1 MHCHCCLCPP
11 TSWCALLAPLLPQGI
26 GAGFVPKNLDVP
38 LLDGV
43 VKASSSRQCA
53 GRLWWGWLA
62 GLGGGERQV
71 WCCEAGWQEGEPELL
86 QLRPQLVP
94 SLSPAACPP
103 LPRRPACLQVSSDD
117 AIDMARRLAQEEGVL
132 VGISSGAA
140 VKAAVEVAQRPE
152 NAGKTIV
159 VVIPS
164 FGERYLS
171 SALFD
176 SIRKEAEAQTFEA

>member
-1 MHCHCCLCPP
+1 M
-11 TSWCALLAPLLPQGI
+11 
-26 GAGFVPKNLDVP
+26 PKNLDVP

-43 VKASSSRQCA
+43 VKASGVQCASALVPLVVGCQRPRAGRHCCSSRSS
-53 GRLWWGWLA
+53 RL
-62 GLGGGERQV
+62 
-71 WCCEAGWQEGEPELL
+71 
-86 QLRPQLVP
+86 
-94 SLSPAACPP
+94 SLCPAPAACPP
-103 LPRRPACLQVSSDD
+103 ALFCPARLQVSSDD
-117 AIDMARRLAQEEGVL
+117 AIAMARRLAQEEGVL

-159 VVIPS
+159 VIIPS